1 MQEGYAESEN
11 PVVSSL
17 RSVTGFF
24 RRTFLDET
32 ETAKVIR
39 LVKEVEP
46 NFNYDSFLADLREF
60 IIPDFID
67 SFVDNDL
74 QALKAWTSEA
84 AFNVTT
90 APMKMY
96 LQRGLRPAN
105 QIIDLKGIDIISG
118 KCWKKGTYRCS

>member
-11 PVVSSL
+11 PVISSL

-74 QALKAWTSEA
+74 RALKAWTSEA
-84 AFNVTT
+84 VRISSKNKNPLILQKVTVFFVCDGGFQFY
-90 APMKMY
+90 P
-96 LQRGLRPAN
+96 GL
-105 QIIDLKGIDIISG
+105 
-118 KCWKKGTYRCS
+118 